1 MGNDLEKHLIVR
13 FLPSGVDNIYQLEYG
28 IKQSNRIDVSQR
40 LGDNMY
46 RLRFQVI
53 ALAILSF
60 LKQNPKALI
69 RFSAND
75 QTRMRLFTIWI
86 SSNWDFVNQHF
97 VLYGYTAMNRWKL
110 FEKNHSYL
118 AITVKLIQ
126 YSTYE
131 RNSYKS

>member
-75 QTRMRLFTIWI
+75 QIRMRLFTIWI

-118 AITVKLIQ
+118 AIIVKLL
-126 YSTYE
+126 
-131 RNSYKS
+131 

>member
-86 SSNWDFVNQHF
+86 SSNWDFVNKHF

-118 AITVKLIQ
+118 AIIVKLL
-126 YSTYE
+126 
-131 RNSYKS
+131 